1 MLSCMIARRALPFV
15 ALPFVALPAMGQP
28 WSPDRP
34 IRFVV
39 SYGAG
44 GPADSFARLIARQ
57 MTPRL
62 GQTITVDNRPGGGG
76 VLASETVA
84 RSAPD
89 GLTWL
94 LVDNG
99 LVVYAPALYA
109 RLPYDADADLTGMG
123 FIARFPLVLVVRTA
137 SPMTDWAG
145 FVAAARAR
153 PPTYGSGGVAS
164 PQHLAM
170 EVLRRAAGFEAQ
182 HVPYRNSPSAMQDML
197 AGNLDCMLTDSASA
211 MPSIRGGAARPLA
224 VLSEARVGILPD
236 VPTARELGL
245 ADVVAHAWLGISI
258 PAATPPPAVARLNA
272 TLNEAIATDEVATA
286 MRAISAEPLPG
297 DAAAFNA
304 QVRAEA
310 ARWRPL
316 IRELGIRLD

>member
-1 MLSCMIARRALPFV
+1 MIARRILPILLATPAL
-15 ALPFVALPAMGQP
+15 AQSWM
-28 WSPDRP
+28 PDRP
-34 IRFVV
+34 ARWVV

-57 MTPRL
+57 MQPRL
-62 GQTITVDNRPGGGG
+62 GQNVVVDNRPGGGG

-84 RSAPD
+84 RSTPD

-94 LVDNG
+94 MVDNG
-99 LVVYAPALYA
+99 LVVYAPALYT
-109 RLPYDADADLTGMG
+109 RLPYDADADLTGVG
-123 FIARFPLVLVVRTA
+123 FIGRFPLFLVVRAA
-137 SPMTDWAG
+137 SPITSFAEY
-145 FVAAARAR
+145 VAAAGTR
-153 PPTYGSGGVAS
+153 PPSYGTGGVAS

-197 AGNLDCMLTDSASA
+197 AGAVDSMLTDSASA
-211 MPSIRGGAARPLA
+211 MPSVRGGQARLLA
-224 VLSEARVGILPD
+224 VMSTERVPVAPD
-236 VPTARELGL
+236 VPTTRELGL
-245 ADVVAHAWLGISI
+245 GDLVAHAWLGMSVA
-258 PAATPPPAVARLNA
+258 AATPAPIIARLN
-272 TLNEAIATDEVATA
+272 TLLNEAIATDEVAA
-286 MRAISAEPLPG
+286 VMRNISAEPVPG

>member
-1 MLSCMIARRALPFV
+1 M
-15 ALPFVALPAMGQP
+15 
-28 WSPDRP
+28 
-34 IRFVV
+34 
-39 SYGAG
+39 
-44 GPADSFARLIARQ
+44 
-57 MTPRL
+57 
-62 GQTITVDNRPGGGG
+62 DNRPGGGG
-76 VLASETVA
+76 VLASETVV

-89 GLTWL
+89 GMTWL

-123 FIARFPLVLVVRTA
+123 FIARFPLVLVVRA
-137 SPMTDWAG
+137 AGPITDWVS

-211 MPSIRGGAARPLA
+211 MPSIRGGAARPLV
-224 VLSEARVGILPD
+224 VLSEARVAILPET
-236 VPTARELGL
+236 PTARALGM
-245 ADVVAHAWLGISI
+245 ADVVAHAWLGVSL
-258 PAATPPPAVARLNA
+258 PAATPAPAVARLK
-272 TLNEAIATDEVATA
+272 
-286 MRAISAEPLPG
+286 R
-297 DAAAFNA
+297 
-304 QVRAEA
+304 
-310 ARWRPL
+310 
-316 IRELGIRLD
+316 RLERRHRHR

>member
-1 MLSCMIARRALPFV
+1 MIPRRALPFLV
-15 ALPFVALPAMGQP
+15 TPALAQG

-34 IRFVV
+34 MRFVV

-57 MTPRL
+57 MSPRL
-62 GQTITVDNRPGGGG
+62 GQPITVDNRPGGGG
-76 VLASETVA
+76 VLATETVA

-89 GLTWL
+89 GHTWL

-123 FIARFPLVLVVRTA
+123 FIARFPLVLVVRA
-137 SPMTDWAG
+137 ADPVRDWAG
-145 FVAAARAR
+145 FLAAARSR

-211 MPSIRGGAARPLA
+211 MGAIRGGQARPLA
-224 VLSEARVGILPD
+224 VLSETRVGILPE
-236 VPTARELGL
+236 VPTARELGM
-245 ADVVAHAWLGISI
+245 ADVVAFAWLGISLPAGT
-258 PAATPPPAVARLNA
+258 PAAAVARLNA
-272 TLNEAIATDEVATA
+272 ALNEAIGTDDVAAA
-286 MRAISAEPLPG
+286 MRAISAEPVPG

-316 IRELGIRLD
+316 IRDLGIRLD

>member
-1 MLSCMIARRALPFV
+1 MILRRALPV
-15 ALPFVALPAMGQP
+15 LAVPALAQPAA
-28 WSPDRP
+28 WAPDRP

-44 GPADSFARLIARQ
+44 GPADGFARLIARQ
-57 MTPRL
+57 MGPRL
-62 GQTITVDNRPGGGG
+62 RQNVVVDNRPGGGG
-76 VLASETVA
+76 ILASETVA

-99 LVVYAPALYA
+99 LVVYAPALYS
-109 RLPYDADADLTGMG
+109 RMPYDADADLTGMG
-123 FIARFPLVLVVRTA
+123 FIARFPLVLVVRQA
-137 SPMTDWAG
+137 DPIADWAG
-145 FVAAARAR
+145 FVASARAR
-153 PPTYGSGGVAS
+153 LPTYGSGGVAS

-170 EVLRRAAGFEAQ
+170 EVLRRSGGFEAT
-182 HVPYRNSPSAMQDML
+182 HVPYRNSPSAMQDLL

-211 MPSIRGGAARPLA
+211 MASIRGGAVRPLA
-224 VLSEARVGILPD
+224 VLSEARAAILPE

-245 ADVVAHAWLGISI
+245 ADVVAHAWLGVSL
-258 PAATPPPAVARLNA
+258 PAATPAAVVARLN
-272 TLNEAIATDEVATA
+272 TVLVEAIATDEVSAA
-286 MRAISAEPLPG
+286 MRAISAEPVPG

-310 ARWRPL
+310 GRWRPL

>member
-1 MLSCMIARRALPFV
+1 VQLTRRTTLSLGAALGATRAF
-15 ALPFVALPAMGQP
+15 AQP
-28 WSPDRP
+28 WAPERS

-44 GPADSFARLIARQ
+44 GLADGFARLIARQ
-57 MTPRL
+57 MAPRL
-62 GQTITVDNRPGGGG
+62 GQNVVVDNRPGGGG

-99 LVVYAPALYA
+99 LVVYASALYS
-109 RLPYDADADLTGMG
+109 RMPYDADADLTAMG
-123 FIARFPLVLVVRTA
+123 FIARFPLVLVVRA
-137 SPMTDWAG
+137 ADPIADWAG
-145 FVAAARAR
+145 FVAAARGR

-182 HVPYRNSPSAMQDML
+182 HVPYRNSPSAMQDLL

-211 MPSIRGGAARPLA
+211 MPGIRGGATRPLA
-224 VLSEARVGILPD
+224 VLSEARVAILPD
-236 VPTARELGL
+236 VPTTRALGM
-245 ADVVAHAWLGISI
+245 ADVVAHAWLGASL
-258 PAATPPPAVARLNA
+258 PAATPAPVVARLNA
-272 TLNEAIATDEVATA
+272 ALNEAIATDEVAAA
-286 MRAISAEPLPG
+286 MRAISAEPVPG